1 MDNFNQTLKI
11 SHDWAMSRIHALSV
25 TGDVHYVDDA
35 ISIHD
40 EFREWF
46 DDDMEEHDIISLAYI
61 GEGSEY
67 AE

>member
-1 MDNFNQTLKI
+1 MC
-11 SHDWAMSRIHALSV
+11 RIHALAA
-25 TGDVHYVDDA
+25 TADAHYVDDA

-46 DDDMEEHDIISLAYI
+46 DDGVDEHDIVSLAYI

>member
-1 MDNFNQTLKI
+1 MDNFDEVLKL
-11 SHDWAMSRIHALSV
+11 SYDWAMCRIHALAA
-25 TGDVHYVDDA
+25 TAYAHYVDDA

-46 DDDMEEHDIISLAYI
+46 DDGVDEHDIVSLAYI